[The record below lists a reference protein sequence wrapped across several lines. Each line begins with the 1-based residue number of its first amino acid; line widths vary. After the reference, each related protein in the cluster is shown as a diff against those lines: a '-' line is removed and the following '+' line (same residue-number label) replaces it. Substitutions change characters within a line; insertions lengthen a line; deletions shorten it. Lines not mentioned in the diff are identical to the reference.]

1 VAGQARAVTG
11 KVEMTT
17 LMLII
22 GSIVL
27 FAGAFATWYTVW
39 HLRIGSRLERIRV
52 PDGRSALVPRQGV
65 ASGGDQQ

>member
-11 KVEMTT
+11 KVEMAT

-27 FAGAFATWYTVW
+27 FAGAVGAWYTVW
-39 HLRIGSRLERIRV
+39 HLRIESRLERIPV
-52 PDGRSALVPRQGV
+52 DGRSAHVPRQGV
-65 ASGGDQQ
+65 ASGSDQQ